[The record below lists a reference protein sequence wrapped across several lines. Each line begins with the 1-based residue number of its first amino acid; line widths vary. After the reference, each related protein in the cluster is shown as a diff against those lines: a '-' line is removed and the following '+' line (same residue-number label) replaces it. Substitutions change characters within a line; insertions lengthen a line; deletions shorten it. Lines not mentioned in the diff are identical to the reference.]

1 MCRDLPSA
9 DSEGTSDPFIIV
21 WDTVEAEK
29 RTKTLYKSTNP
40 LFYEVLELEYIP
52 IVHII
57 PTGVPEGIITSVS
70 EMSYTSA
77 PTDKIS
83 DITTNVPLF
92 WFINLSNSELP

>member
-40 LFYEVLELEYIP
+40 LFYEVLELEYEVEDFNDLTSYPPFIFDCYDFDNDVLDLSP
-52 IVHII
+52 DFLGRAII
-57 PTGVPEGIITSVS
+57 EPEDCAVIT
-70 EMSYTSA
+70 
-77 PTDKIS
+77 
-83 DITTNVPLF
+83 
-92 WFINLSNSELP
+92 